1 MTEKISLLEDNKTL
15 VDLIDKILT
24 LEGFKIT
31 QIDPEGTYDDILIN
45 LKETQPALV
54 IMDVHL
60 RNVNGFNLMKQM
72 RADPQLK
79 NIKIVM
85 ISGTD
90 VTYRSEEEG
99 ADGFVLKP
107 FMPDDL
113 IITIKKALGYQIRN

>member
-1 MTEKISLLEDNKTL
+1 MTEKIDLLEDNETL
-15 VDLIDKILT
+15 VDLIDKILN
-24 LEGFKIT
+24 LEGFKVT
-31 QIDPEGTYDDILIN
+31 QIDPEGTSEEVISV
-45 LKETQPALV
+45 LKETQPDLV

-60 RNVNGFNLMKQM
+60 RNVNGFDLMKQM
-72 RADPQLK
+72 KADSQLR

-90 VTYRSEEEG
+90 VTYQSEEEG

-113 IITIKKALGYQIRN
+113 IMTIKKALGYQVQD